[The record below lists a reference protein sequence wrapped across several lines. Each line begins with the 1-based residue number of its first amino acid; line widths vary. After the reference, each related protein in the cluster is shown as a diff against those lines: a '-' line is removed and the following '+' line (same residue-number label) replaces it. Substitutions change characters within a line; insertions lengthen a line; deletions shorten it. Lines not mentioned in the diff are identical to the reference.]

1 MIVDEE
7 TDMLNAAVRDADADE
22 ETLKILHQTIKKVSD
37 DIETFGFNTAISQM
51 MIFVNHLGRQEVRPK
66 AVVEKFVR
74 ILAPFSPH
82 IAEELW
88 SRLGHKETLAY
99 EPWPQYDKELIK
111 EKELE
116 LAVQINGKVREKIV
130 VSAEASEEDIK
141 QMALR
146 CGKIIA
152 ALDGKQ
158 PKKVIVIKGRLVS
171 IVA

>member
-7 TDMLNAAVRDADADE
+7 TDLLNTAVKDAEADE
-22 ETLKILHQTIKKVSD
+22 ETLKVLHQTIKKVGD
-37 DIETFGFNTAISQM
+37 DVETFGFNTAISQM

-88 SRLGHKETLAY
+88 SRLGHNESLAY

-111 EKELE
+111 ERELE
-116 LAVQINGKVREKIV
+116 IPVQINGKVRDKIV
-130 VSAEASEEDIK
+130 VAADASDDDVK
-141 QMALR
+141 QKAL
-146 CGKIIA
+146 GSEKITV